1 MVVADTSFLVAYER
15 ASEARAEELEAL
27 MTGPG
32 PLRVPAAAWTE
43 YLSFLAPAARSKAV
57 TQLESATAFEAFS
70 RELADEAAR
79 LQHELL
85 RDGKPLSWNDLQIA
99 ATALHYNEA
108 LLTADRAFARVPGL
122 EIVRV

>member
-1 MVVADTSFLVAYER
+1 VVVADTSFLVAYER
-15 ASEARAEELEAL
+15 ASDRRASELDAL
-27 MTGPG
+27 IAGAG

-43 YLSFLAPAARSKAV
+43 FLAFLPPAKRSRAV
-57 TQLESATAFEAFS
+57 AELESSASFEAFT

-85 RDGKPLSWNDLQIA
+85 REGRPLSWNDLQIA
-99 ATALHYNEA
+99 ATALHFGEP

-122 EIVRV
+122 EIVSP